1 MNTLLRAANFLF
13 GPEGR
18 HDLCEL
24 ADLFD
29 SVERKARAKAFD
41 EGRSA
46 GYEDGYM
53 AAVQNEVDEVFSE
66 TAEAVLDADY
76 IPNFRVQTSED
87 Y

>member
-29 SVERKARAKAFD
+29 SVERKARAEAFD
-41 EGRSA
+41 EGFDEGYTVGRSLPA
-46 GYEDGYM
+46 TGKADTADAIMDG
-53 AAVQNEVDEVFSE
+53 
-66 TAEAVLDADY
+66 DY
-76 IPNFRVQTSED
+76 IPNFPPQTSED